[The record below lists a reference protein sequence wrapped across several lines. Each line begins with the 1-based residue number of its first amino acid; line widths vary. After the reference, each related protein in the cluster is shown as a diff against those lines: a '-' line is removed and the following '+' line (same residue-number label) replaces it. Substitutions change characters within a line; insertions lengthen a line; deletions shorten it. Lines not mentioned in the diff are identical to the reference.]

1 MCVFIVQEDV
11 DVENAKNNK
20 DDSFYDN
27 VNQEDINDCIDD
39 DGEVEIDIA
48 ETEKLEKMLD
58 THCKVMEI
66 TFKSQGDA
74 YMFYNNHAKERGFG
88 IRKEKV
94 KRGKG
99 PAGIIRFRRF
109 VCFRG
114 GRRRRKFITMDGRIR
129 RLRREAR
136 CDCGAHLMVKLDKAR
151 GVWFVAAFFDEH
163 NHDLARPMREK
174 RKLLAKGD
182 ADTAIGIMRSR
193 KEKDPDLFFEYMLDK
208 EGRLKGML

>member
-1 MCVFIVQEDV
+1 MMGFVEEARTSRRAKKLPAAARFAVNDKVTDSGAVEEDGGRGDGSGTRMGDGGRPQEDV
-11 DVENAKNNK
+11 DVESAKNNK

-58 THCKVMEI
+58 THYKVMEM

-74 YMFYNNHAKERGFG
+74 YMFYNNHAKEHGFG

-99 PAGIIRFRRF
+99 PA
-109 VCFRG
+109 
-114 GRRRRKFITMDGRIR
+114 
-129 RLRREAR
+129 
-136 CDCGAHLMVKLDKAR
+136 
-151 GVWFVAAFFDEH
+151 
-163 NHDLARPMREK
+163 
-174 RKLLAKGD
+174 
-182 ADTAIGIMRSR
+182 
-193 KEKDPDLFFEYMLDK
+193 
-208 EGRLKGML
+208 

>member
-1 MCVFIVQEDV
+1 MVFRV
-11 DVENAKNNK
+11 
-20 DDSFYDN
+20 FLH
-27 VNQEDINDCIDD
+27 EDIDDCIDD

-58 THCKVMEI
+58 THCKVMKM

-109 VCFRG
+109 VCFRA
-114 GRRRRKFITMDGRIR
+114 GRRRRKFITMDGRTR
-129 RLRREAR
+129 RLRGETR
-136 CDCGAHLMVKLDKAR
+136 CDCGAHLVVKLDKAR

-163 NHDLARPMREK
+163 NHDLARPDEVPFLWSHR
-174 RKLLAKGD
+174 RID
-182 ADTAIGIMRSR
+182 D
-193 KEKDPDLFFEYMLDK
+193 F
-208 EGRLKGML
+208 